1 VAASPPPPP
10 PQTPAD
16 FVPIAIVVASV
27 VAAVLACCVIWM
39 FGRPIQP
46 YDCDEEPEKNTAEH
60 REWQREC
67 ERRRRGVQ
75 EFAVPRPTVFASDKT
90 GPTFASSAGRSGL
103 RLGLGI
109 GGERPRRQAE
119 QQSLLMR

>member
-1 VAASPPPPP
+1 
-10 PQTPAD
+10 
-16 FVPIAIVVASV
+16 V

-46 YDCDEEPEKNTAEH
+46 YYDCDDEPAKNTREH
-60 REWQREC
+60 RAWQREC
-67 ERRRRGVQ
+67 ERRRRLG
-75 EFAVPRPTVFASDKT
+75 AVVTDKT
-90 GPTFASSAGRSGL
+90 GPTFASGPGRSGL
-103 RLGLGI
+103 RMGLGLG